1 MELRTH
7 PKANKDFLESYF
19 YYEKQSGGL
28 GERFYKEVKDAYAYI
43 EKFPLRSR
51 IIKGNYRR
59 RSLKKFPFQIVYT
72 YNKTKARIS
81 IVAIYHFSKHPAK
94 RFRKF

>member
-7 PKANKDFLESYF
+7 PKANNDFFESYF
-19 YYEKQSGGL
+19 YYEKESKGL

-43 EKFPLRSR
+43 EKFPLRNR

-59 RSLKKFPFQIVYT
+59 YTLKKFPFQIIYT
-72 YNKTKARIS
+72 FNKAKARIS
-81 IVAIYHFSKHPAK
+81 VIAIYHSGKHPGK